1 MAHPVLHPDFDTPA
15 ARHQADGE
23 SDVSNDPR
31 QRWRTV
37 FVDGNILDAT
47 TPSYGNGLASGDRLS
62 ASEPV
67 TRSLTRIDDEVG
79 RVRKNVQDSARAV
92 LAWLS
97 AVVAHEGKTDL
108 DATLDRCLRPGP
120 DIERVNYAAMA
131 EDIFRVTGVEL
142 TAKRVQTAVSH
153 LRAAREKQTAAA
165 LAQYV
170 PARDELAE
178 RLAALDARLRGNF
191 VALTA
196 NEPADHAAVRR
207 EMGTA
212 VLTAVRSAAGR
223 VIDRDF
229 GEGIPNSVNL
239 QALEGRFLGF
249 VRDTL
254 RHQAAYEVTS
264 ESHTGRVGKTSSD
277 GGGEQDLRRLL
288 ITLADH
294 DATAEADMK
303 LVMHGSAV
311 VCSLL
316 GVDSL
321 PGVMAQLNVLVAGRG
336 LIDTDVYVAEMV
348 RLGNLAESLR
358 DEPATKTYLN
368 WVRRLPENE
377 RLPSPIRVASY
388 CRSNATTRLFD
399 KLYAGDLVPDA
410 IALADATQPPR
421 PYLQLAVD
429 THDQMLALDAGFTLT
444 LTTQLLRYVVLAHLT
459 GDPAEAIAH
468 LESLGQAKALDRLEA
483 LIQFDNNDDLV
494 AEAQKLVVK
503 VYPALKRQL
512 VCVR

>member
-1 MAHPVLHPDFDTPA
+1 MTRPAVHPDFDTPA
-15 ARHQADGE
+15 ASADGE
-23 SDVSNDPR
+23 SR

-37 FVDGNILDAT
+37 FVDGTILDST
-47 TPSYGNGLASGDRLS
+47 TPSFDLDAPATQPTTRPITRL
-62 ASEPV
+62 
-67 TRSLTRIDDEVG
+67 DDEVAG
-79 RVRKNVQDSARAV
+79 VRKNVQDSARAV

-120 DIERVNYAAMA
+120 DIERVNYAAMS

-142 TAKRVQTAVSH
+142 TAKRVQTAVTH
-153 LRAAREKQTAAA
+153 LRAAREKQAVKA
-165 LAQYV
+165 LDQAT
-170 PARDELAE
+170 PARDELAQ
-178 RLAALDARLRGNF
+178 RLAQLDARLRENF
-191 VALTA
+191 ASLTA
-196 NEPADHAAVRR
+196 DESAGHAALRR

-229 GEGIPNSVNL
+229 GEGIPDCLNL

-254 RHQAAYEVTS
+254 RHQAAAGLPQTPAHS
-264 ESHTGRVGKTSSD
+264 TC
-277 GGGEQDLRRLL
+277 EQDLRCLL

-311 VCSLL
+311 VASLL
-316 GVDSL
+316 GADSL
-321 PGVMAQLNVLVAGRG
+321 PGVMAQLNVLVSGRG
-336 LIDTDVYVAEMV
+336 LIDTDLYVAEMV
-348 RLGNLAESLR
+348 RLGHLAESLR
-358 DEPATKTYLN
+358 DDAATKTYMN
-368 WVRRLPENE
+368 WVRRLPEDQ

-388 CRSNATTRLFD
+388 CRSNATTRLLD
-399 KLYAGDLVPDA
+399 KLYAGDLAPDA

-421 PYLQLAVD
+421 TYLQLAVD
-429 THDQMLALDAGFTLT
+429 THDKMLALDAGFTLT
-444 LTTQLLRYVVLAHLT
+444 LTTQLLRHVVVAHLT
-459 GDPAEAIAH
+459 GDPADATAY

-483 LIQFDNNDDLV
+483 LIKFDNNDDLV
-494 AEAQKLVVK
+494 AEAQQLVVK

>member
-1 MAHPVLHPDFDTPA
+1 MTRPAVHPDFDTPA
-15 ARHQADGE
+15 ASADGE
-23 SDVSNDPR
+23 SR

-37 FVDGNILDAT
+37 FVDGTILDST
-47 TPSYGNGLASGDRLS
+47 TPSFDTDA
-62 ASEPV
+62 AATEPT
-67 TRSLTRIDDEVG
+67 TRSITRLDDEVAG
-79 RVRKNVQDSARAV
+79 VRKNVQDSARAV

-120 DIERVNYAAMA
+120 DIERVNYAAMS

-142 TAKRVQTAVSH
+142 TAKRVQTAVTH
-153 LRAAREKQTAAA
+153 LRAARQKTNDQAMAAA
-165 LAQYV
+165 AGNA
-170 PARDELAE
+170 PARDELQT
-178 RLAALDARLRGNF
+178 RLAELDARLRENF
-191 VALTA
+191 ASLTA
-196 NEPADHAAVRR
+196 DESADHAALRR

-229 GEGIPNSVNL
+229 GEGIPDTVNL

-254 RHQAAYEVTS
+254 RHQAAAGLAPTHSTPEY
-264 ESHTGRVGKTSSD
+264 
-277 GGGEQDLRRLL
+277 DLRRLL

-311 VCSLL
+311 VASLL

-321 PGVMAQLNVLVAGRG
+321 PGVMAQLNVLVSGRG
-336 LIDTDVYVAEMV
+336 LIDTDLYVAEMV
-348 RLGNLAESLR
+348 RLGHLAESLR
-358 DEPATKTYLN
+358 DDPATKTYMN
-368 WVRRLPENE
+368 WVRRLPEDQ

-388 CRSNATTRLFD
+388 CRSNATTRLLD
-399 KLYAGDLVPDA
+399 KLYAGDLAPDA

-421 PYLQLAVD
+421 TYLQLAVD
-429 THDQMLALDAGFTLT
+429 THDKMLALDAGFTLT
-444 LTTQLLRYVVLAHLT
+444 LTTQLLRHVVVAHLT
-459 GDPAEAIAH
+459 GDPTDAIAY

-483 LIQFDNNDDLV
+483 LIKFDNNDDLV
-494 AEAQKLVVK
+494 AEAQQLVVK
-503 VYPALKRQL
+503 VFPALKRQL

>member
-1 MAHPVLHPDFDTPA
+1 MKPFAVHPDFDTPA
-15 ARHQADGE
+15 PAPAPGNA
-23 SDVSNDPR
+23 SGSVGDVSGSGVGGEAR

-37 FVDGNILDAT
+37 FVDGTILDST
-47 TPSYGNGLASGDRLS
+47 TPSFDDDTATASQPTTRPITRL
-62 ASEPV
+62 
-67 TRSLTRIDDEVG
+67 DDEVAG
-79 RVRKNVQDSARAV
+79 VRKNVQDSARAV

-108 DATLDRCLRPGP
+108 DDILDRCLRPGP

-131 EDIFRVTGVEL
+131 DDIFRVTGVEL
-142 TAKRVQTAVSH
+142 SAKRVQTAVTH
-153 LRAAREKQTAAA
+153 LRAAREKQAAQA
-165 LAQYV
+165 LDEAV

-178 RLAALDARLRGNF
+178 RLAELDARLRDNF
-191 VALTA
+191 ASLTA
-196 NEPADHAAVRR
+196 DETSTHAALRR

-229 GEGIPNSVNL
+229 GEGIPDTVNL

-254 RHQAAYEVTS
+254 RQQAACGLAPS
-264 ESHTGRVGKTSSD
+264 PSNA
-277 GGGEQDLRRLL
+277 EQDLRRLL

-311 VCSLL
+311 VASLL

-321 PGVMAQLNVLVAGRG
+321 PGVMAQLNVLVSGRG
-336 LIDTDVYVAEMV
+336 LIDTDLYVAEMV

-358 DEPATKTYLN
+358 DDAATKTHMN
-368 WVRRLPENE
+368 WVRRLPEDQ

-388 CRSNATTRLFD
+388 CRSNATTRLLD
-399 KLYAGDLVPDA
+399 KLYAGDLEPDA

-421 PYLQLAVD
+421 TYLQLAVD
-429 THDQMLALDAGFTLT
+429 THDRMLALDGGFTLT
-444 LTTQLLRYVVLAHLT
+444 LTTQLLRHVVVAHLT
-459 GDPAEAIAH
+459 GDPADAIGYLEA
-468 LESLGQAKALDRLEA
+468 LGQAKALDRLEA
-483 LIQFDNNDDLV
+483 LIKFDNNDELV
-494 AEAQKLVVK
+494 AEAQQLVVQ